1 MDLNQR
7 EQLLQAVFENA
18 PLGIVIADSDGRFVE
33 VNQAFLEM
41 LSYGRD
47 EALALS
53 FVSITHPDDRAAT
66 QRLSE
71 EIRRAEAS
79 SYRQEKRYLTRAGG
93 FIWADVRV
101 TVLRDATGAVRFWL
115 GIFENV
121 MDRRQAEKERQ
132 QMAAQ
137 VQQAQKMEAIGTLAG
152 GIAHDF
158 NNLLMAIQG
167 NISLL
172 MLNKEPHHRDTSY
185 LKNIETAVQRAS
197 ELTRQIVGF
206 ARGGKYEARVI
217 DLNQVLAKTA
227 DMFGRSRKEVTV
239 HTQLQRGL
247 WPVEADQSQ
256 IEQVLLGMFVN
267 AWQAM
272 PEGGDLRLTT
282 ANAVMEPQDPQ
293 KPPDAAAGRYACI
306 TIVDTGIGMEPSVQA
321 RIFEPFF
328 TTKTVS
334 QATGLGLS
342 SAFGI
347 IKNHRGFISVQ
358 SQPGRGS
365 IFRVFLP
372 AVNQESTTPS
382 PTAQPPAGKTD
393 HTVLLIEDEDIV
405 AEVGR
410 KMLQRLG
417 YRVLVAR
424 SGAEALALYAQH
436 QAEIDLI
443 ILDMIM
449 PGMGG
454 GAVFDRLRSINPAT
468 PVLLSSGYSLDGQAL
483 DILKRGC
490 RGFIQKP
497 FNIEQ
502 LKQKISEIL
511 PGGSRPAS

>member
-1 MDLNQR
+1 MNLNQR

-18 PLGIVIADSDGRFVE
+18 PLGIAIADAGGRFVE

-41 LSYGRD
+41 LGYTRE
-47 EALALS
+47 EARALS
-53 FVSITHPDDRAAT
+53 FIDITHPEDRAET
-66 QRLSE
+66 LRLSE
-71 EIRRAEAS
+71 AARRGEAA
-79 SYRQEKRYLTRAGG
+79 SYRMEKRYVTKAGD
-93 FIWADVRV
+93 FIWVVDRV
-101 TVLRDATGAVRFWL
+101 TVLRDAGGAVLYWV
-115 GIFENV
+115 GIIESI
-121 MDRRQAEKERQ
+121 MERRQAEKERQ

-137 VQQAQKMEAIGTLAG
+137 AQQAQKMEAIGTLAG

-172 MLNKEPHHRDTSY
+172 LLNKEPHHRDTTY

-206 ARGGKYEARVI
+206 ARGGKYEVRAT

-227 DMFGRSRKEVTV
+227 DMFGRSKKEITV
-239 HTQLQRGL
+239 HTHLQRDL
-247 WPVEADQSQ
+247 WTVEADQSQ

-272 PEGGDLRLTT
+272 PDGGELRLTT
-282 ANAVMEPQDPQ
+282 TNTVVDPQDPQ
-293 KPPDAAAGRYACI
+293 KPPDAAPGRYACI
-306 TIVDTGIGMEPSVQA
+306 AIVDTGIGMDAAVQA

-328 TTKTVS
+328 TTKAAG

-347 IKNHRGFISVQ
+347 IKNHRGFITVQ

-365 IFRVFLP
+365 IFRIYLP
-372 AVNQESTTPS
+372 AAERERALAPPPRKQTD
-382 PTAQPPAGKTD
+382 PTV
-393 HTVLLIEDEDIV
+393 HTVLLVEDEEIV
-405 AEVGR
+405 AEIGR
-410 KMLQRLG
+410 QMLERLG
-417 YRVLVAR
+417 YRVLLAR
-424 SGAEALALYAQH
+424 SGAEALALYARQ
-436 QAEIDLI
+436 QAEIDLV

-454 GAVFDRLRSINPAT
+454 GAVFDQLRDINPQA
-468 PVLLSSGYSLDGQAL
+468 PVLLSSGYSLNGQAL
-483 DILKRGC
+483 HILKRGC

-497 FNIEQ
+497 FSIEQ
-502 LKQKISEIL
+502 LEQKIRESL
-511 PGGSRPAS
+511 SGS

>member
-1 MDLNQR
+1 MNLNQR
-7 EQLLQAVFENA
+7 QQLLQAVFENA
-18 PLGIVIADSDGRFVE
+18 PLGIAIADADGRFVE
-33 VNQAFLEM
+33 VNQAFLEI
-41 LSYGRD
+41 LGYSRE

-53 FVSITHPDDRAAT
+53 FIDITHPEDRDET
-66 QRLSE
+66 RRLSAAV
-71 EIRRAEAS
+71 RRAELS
-79 SYRQEKRYLTRAGG
+79 SYRMEKRYVTRAGG
-93 FIWADVRV
+93 FIWAAVRV
-101 TVLRDATGAVRFWL
+101 TVLREEGGAVRFWL
-115 GIFENV
+115 GILENIT
-121 MDRRQAEKERQ
+121 DRRQAETERQ

-172 MLNKEPHHRDTSY
+172 MLSKEPHHRDTPY
-185 LKNIETAVQRAS
+185 LKNIESAVQRAS

-206 ARGGKYEARVI
+206 ARGGKYEPRVI
-217 DLNQVLAKTA
+217 DLNQVLSKTA
-227 DMFGRSRKEVTV
+227 DMFGRSRKEITV
-239 HTQLQRGL
+239 HTQLQRDL

-272 PEGGDLRLTT
+272 PGGGELRLTSS
-282 ANAVMEPQDPQ
+282 NAVIDPRDPQ
-293 KPPDAAAGRYACI
+293 KPIDVSAGRYACI
-306 TIVDTGIGMEPSVQA
+306 GVVDTGIGMESSVQA

-328 TTKTVS
+328 TTKTAG

-365 IFRVFLP
+365 IFRIYLP
-372 AVNQESTTPS
+372 AAGQESPPPPPS
-382 PTAQPPAGKTD
+382 AAPRRDDKPF
-393 HTVLLIEDEDIV
+393 HTVLLVEDEDIV

-410 KMLQRLG
+410 KMLERLG
-417 YRVLVAR
+417 YRVLVAQ
-424 SGAEALALYAQH
+424 SGVEALTLFAQH
-436 QAEIDLI
+436 RTDIDLV

-454 GAVFDRLRSINPAT
+454 GTVFDRLRAINPEAA
-468 PVLLSSGYSLDGQAL
+468 VLLSSGYSLDGQAL
-483 DILKRGC
+483 EILKRGC

-502 LKQKISEIL
+502 LRLKIQEIL
-511 PGGSRPAS
+511 PGA

>member
-1 MDLNQR
+1 MDFNQR
-7 EQLLQAVFENA
+7 QQLLQALFENA
-18 PLGIVIADSDGRFVE
+18 PLGISIADSAGRFVE
-33 VNQAFLEM
+33 VNQAFLDM
-41 LSYGRD
+41 LGYTR
-47 EALALS
+47 ETALTLS
-53 FVSITHPDDRAAT
+53 DLELTHPDDRAET
-66 QRLSE
+66 GRLCE
-71 EIRRAEAS
+71 EVCQGKAS
-79 SYRQEKRYLTRAGG
+79 SYRQEKRYMTRDGES
-93 FIWADVRV
+93 IWATVRV
-101 TVLRDATGAVRFWL
+101 TVLRDATVTVRYWL
-115 GIFENV
+115 GIIENIT
-121 MDRRQAEKERQ
+121 DRRQAEKERQ

-172 MLNKEPHHRDTSY
+172 LLTKEPHHRDTSY

-206 ARGGKYEARVI
+206 ARGGKYEVRI
-217 DLNQVLAKTA
+217 TDLNQVLAKAA
-227 DMFGRSRKEVTV
+227 DMFGRSKKEITV
-239 HTQLQRGL
+239 HTHLQRDL

-272 PEGGDLRLTT
+272 PDGGELRLTS
-282 ANAVMEPQDPQ
+282 ANAVVAPDDPQ
-293 KPPDAAAGRYACI
+293 KPMEAAGGRYACI
-306 TIVDTGIGMEPSVQA
+306 AIVDTGVGMDAAVQA

-328 TTKTVS
+328 TTKATG

-347 IKNHRGFISVQ
+347 IKSHHGFITVQ

-365 IFRVFLP
+365 IFRIYLP
-372 AVNQESTTPS
+372 ATGEEAPS
-382 PTAQPPAGKTD
+382 LPPPLPRRRTANTARTI
-393 HTVLLIEDEDIV
+393 LLVEDEGIV
-405 AEVGR
+405 AEIGR
-410 KMLQRLG
+410 QMLERLG
-417 YRVLVAR
+417 YQVLVAQ
-424 SGAEALALYAQH
+424 SGAEALTLYTQH
-436 QAEIDLI
+436 QAEIDLV

-454 GAVFDRLRSINPAT
+454 GVVFDRLHSLSPET
-468 PVLLSSGYSLDGQAL
+468 PVLLSSGYSLNGQAL

-502 LKQKISEIL
+502 LQQKINEIL
-511 PGGSRPAS
+511 KSP

>member
-1 MDLNQR
+1 MDLNPR

-18 PLGIVIADSDGRFVE
+18 PLGIAIADADGRFVE
-33 VNQAFLEM
+33 VNPAFIEM
-41 LSYGRD
+41 LGYPRA

-53 FVSITHPDDRAAT
+53 FIDVCHPDDRAEAL
-66 QRLSE
+66 RLSDAV
-71 EIRRAEAS
+71 RRAEAS
-79 SYRQEKRYLTRAGG
+79 AYRLEQRCVTRSGG
-93 FIWADVRV
+93 VLWAAVRA
-101 TVLRDATGAVRFWL
+101 TVLRDEAGAVRLWL
-115 GIFENV
+115 GILENIT
-121 MDRRQAEKERQ
+121 DRRQAEQERQ

-167 NISLL
+167 NISLM
-172 MLNKEPHHRDTSY
+172 MLNKEPHHRDMSY

-206 ARGGKYEARVI
+206 ARGGKYEARII

-239 HTQLQRGL
+239 HTQLQRDL
-247 WPVEADQSQ
+247 WQVEADQSQ

-272 PEGGDLRLTT
+272 PEGGELRLTT
-282 ANAVMEPQDPQ
+282 ANVVIEPQDPQ
-293 KPPDAAAGRYACI
+293 RPPDAAPGRYACLAV
-306 TIVDTGIGMEPSVQA
+306 VDTGIGMEASVQT

-328 TTKTVS
+328 TTKSST

-365 IFRVFLP
+365 IFRVYLP
-372 AVNQESTTPS
+372 AVGQETPASAS
-382 PTAQPPAGKTD
+382 PADRSAAKTD
-393 HTVLLIEDEDIV
+393 LTVLLVEDEDIV

-410 KMLQRLG
+410 KMLERLG
-417 YRVLVAR
+417 YRALVAR
-424 SGAEALALYAQH
+424 SGAEALTLYAQH
-436 QAEIDLI
+436 RNAIDLV

-449 PGMGG
+449 PEMGG
-454 GAVFDRLRSINPAT
+454 SAVFDRLRSINSQT
-468 PVLLSSGYSLDGQAL
+468 PVLLSSGYSLNGQAL
-483 DILKRGC
+483 DILRRGC

-497 FNIEQ
+497 FNIDQ
-502 LKQKISEIL
+502 LGEKIKEVLS
-511 PGGSRPAS
+511 GR

>member
-18 PLGIVIADSDGRFVE
+18 PLGIAIADADGRFVE

-41 LSYGRD
+41 LGYTRE

-53 FVSITHPDDRAAT
+53 FTDITYPDDLDETR
-66 QRLSE
+66 RLSGTL
-71 EIRRAEAS
+71 RRGEAS
-79 SYRQEKRYLTRAGG
+79 SYRLEKRYVTRNGG
-93 FIWADVRV
+93 FLWVAVRV
-101 TVLRDATGAVRFWL
+101 TVLRDAAGAVRFWL
-115 GIFENV
+115 GIMESI

-137 VQQAQKMEAIGTLAG
+137 VQQSQKMEAIGTLAG

-172 MLNKEPHHRDTSY
+172 MLNKEPHHRDASY

-206 ARGGKYEARVI
+206 ARGGKYEARI
-217 DLNQVLAKTA
+217 LDLNQVLAKTA
-227 DMFGRSRKEVTV
+227 DMFGRSRKEITV
-239 HTQLQRGL
+239 HTQLLKDL

-272 PEGGDLRLTT
+272 PDGGALRLTT
-282 ANAVMEPQDPQ
+282 ANAVIEPQDPQ
-293 KPPDAAAGRYACI
+293 KPPDAAPGRYACI
-306 TIVDTGIGMEPSVQA
+306 AIVDTGIGMEASVQA

-328 TTKTVS
+328 TTKAAG

-347 IKNHRGFISVQ
+347 IKNHRGFITVQ

-365 IFRVFLP
+365 IFRVYLP
-372 AVNQESTTPS
+372 AAGLETPA
-382 PTAQPPAGKTD
+382 TPPPIPPRAAKTVQA
-393 HTVLLIEDEDIV
+393 VLLVEDEDIV
-405 AEVGR
+405 AEIGR
-410 KMLQRLG
+410 KMLERLG
-417 YRVLVAR
+417 YRVLLAR
-424 SGAEALALYAQH
+424 SGAEALSLYARH
-436 QAEIDLI
+436 QAEIDLV

-454 GAVFDRLRSINPAT
+454 STVFDRLRSINPGI
-468 PVLLSSGYSLDGQAL
+468 PVLLSSGYSLNGQAL

-497 FNIEQ
+497 FNLEQ
-502 LKQKISEIL
+502 LQEKIREVLSS
-511 PGGSRPAS
+511 P

>member
-18 PLGIVIADSDGRFVE
+18 PLGIAIADSEGRFVE
-33 VNQAFLEM
+33 VNQAFQEM
-41 LSYGRD
+41 LGYTRE
-47 EALALS
+47 EAQALS
-53 FVSITHPDDRAAT
+53 FIDITHPDDRVET
-66 QRLSE
+66 LRLSE
-71 EIRRAEAS
+71 ELRHGHAPS
-79 SYRQEKRYLTRAGG
+79 CRQEKRFVTRAGE
-93 FIWADVRV
+93 FIWAIVRV
-101 TVLRDATGAVRFWL
+101 TVLRDEAGTVRYWL
-115 GIFENV
+115 GIMENI
-121 MDRRQAEKERQ
+121 MDRRQAEQERQ

-167 NISLL
+167 NVSLL

-206 ARGGKYEARVI
+206 ARGGKYEARI
-217 DLNQVLAKTA
+217 TDLNQVLAKAA
-227 DMFGRSRKEVTV
+227 DMFGRSKKEITV
-239 HTQLQRGL
+239 HTQLQRDL
-247 WPVEADQSQ
+247 WTVEADQSQ

-272 PEGGDLRLTT
+272 PDGGELRLATT
-282 ANAVMEPQDPQ
+282 NAVVDPQDPQ

-306 TIVDTGIGMEPSVQA
+306 AIVDTGVGMDAAVQA

-328 TTKTVS
+328 TTKATG

-347 IKNHRGFISVQ
+347 IKNHRGFITVQ

-365 IFRVFLP
+365 IFRVHLP
-372 AVNQESTTPS
+372 AAGKKTP
-382 PTAQPPAGKTD
+382 PPAPVQRRGDKST
-393 HTVLLIEDEDIV
+393 HAILLVEDEEIV
-405 AEVGR
+405 AEIGR
-410 KMLQRLG
+410 QMLERLG
-417 YRVLVAR
+417 HRVLMAR
-424 SGAEALALYAQH
+424 TGAEALALYDQH
-436 QAEIDLI
+436 QAEIDLV

-454 GAVFDRLRSINPAT
+454 SAVFDHLRAINPDV
-468 PVLLSSGYSLDGQAL
+468 PVLLSSGYSLNGQAL
-483 DILKRGC
+483 DILNRGC

-497 FNIEQ
+497 FSIEQ
-502 LKQKISEIL
+502 LEQKISESL
-511 PGGSRPAS
+511 SGS

>member
-1 MDLNQR
+1 
-7 EQLLQAVFENA
+7 
-18 PLGIVIADSDGRFVE
+18 
-33 VNQAFLEM
+33 
-41 LSYGRD
+41 
-47 EALALS
+47 
-53 FVSITHPDDRAAT
+53 
-66 QRLSE
+66 
-71 EIRRAEAS
+71 
-79 SYRQEKRYLTRAGG
+79 
-93 FIWADVRV
+93 
-101 TVLRDATGAVRFWL
+101 
-115 GIFENV
+115 
-121 MDRRQAEKERQ
+121 
-132 QMAAQ
+132 MAAQ

-239 HTQLQRGL
+239 HTQLQRDL

-358 SQPGRGS
+358 SQPDRGS

-372 AVNQESTTPS
+372 AVNQESTTPF

-454 GAVFDRLRSINPAT
+454 GAVFDRLRSINPET